1 MKLPPYSFLI
11 PAALLL
17 GLAPF
22 APEPHLVEKV
32 RMLFSGT
39 LSKPID
45 IFDLFLHGA
54 LPALLVAKALK
65 DVLARIGTVEGE
77 QAEGS
82 SSAPPSEAP
91 KTRARRRQEER
102 QGKGEGRS

>member
-1 MKLPPYSFLI
+1 MKLPSYSFLI

-22 APEPHLVEKV
+22 TPEPHLFEKV

-45 IFDLFLHGA
+45 IFDLLLHGA
-54 LPALLVAKALK
+54 LPALLVVKALK
-65 DVLARIGTVEGE
+65 DARARIGNIEGGK
-77 QAEGS
+77 AEGS
-82 SSAPPSEAP
+82 SSAPSSEAP
-91 KTRARRRQEER
+91 KTRSRRRREER
-102 QGKGEGRS
+102 QRKGEGRS